1 MPCRIPLAAIVAL
14 FLVVSARADEK
25 TDAELK
31 SLVGN
36 WKVEKAELAGK
47 DATAFLKDVK
57 LSVGAGGKYTV
68 EIGKEKEEGTFT
80 VDLAKTPKQMD
91 ITPKDGPNKGKT
103 IKVIYK
109 LDGDTLV
116 ACYDLDTEKG
126 TRPEKF
132 ESKPDTMRL
141 LTTYKREKK

>member
-1 MPCRIPLAAIVAL
+1 MLRQAPFVAIL
-14 FLVVSARADEK
+14 TLLLVVSVRADEK
-25 TDAELK
+25 TDAELNA
-31 SLVGN
+31 LVGT
-36 WKVEKAELAGK
+36 WKVEKAELGGQDATVILK
-47 DATAFLKDVK
+47 DAK
-57 LSVGAGGKYTV
+57 LVISAGGKYTL

-116 ACYDLDTEKG
+116 ACYDLNTEKG
-126 TRPEKF
+126 ARPEKF
-132 ESKPDTMRL
+132 ESKDDNQFL
-141 LTTYKREKK
+141 ATYKREKK